1 MPLVV
6 YHYPNCSTCK
16 KALAWLRANA
26 IDFEPIDIVTQ
37 PPPAAA
43 LERAARLA
51 GVPTRKL
58 FNVAGESYRAGNY
71 KARLA
76 TMTDAQAY
84 AALATDGKLIKRP
97 LAIGPGV
104 ALVGF
109 DEPAWRAALR

>member
-1 MPLVV
+1 VPLVV